1 MKPNT
6 FINTLR
12 APSSAWQ
19 DLPLRIKGPIVIA
32 LPLTILLLSLL
43 SLYLHEKQAAALEN
57 KLRVALQNQ
66 RDIQTIHTQLVEAST
81 GVRDYL
87 LTGEKSFLII
97 YYQANDK
104 LSTTLGKLDEELED
118 EIQRV
123 RLSRIRPLVQQN
135 LADLSKLSNSNFET
149 ANDILIRQ
157 FSIQSKTLNN
167 LRALIEEMSERETKL
182 VDDDQKQVNY
192 ERQNNINLTI
202 ISALAGILGT
212 LASAWIFSR
221 TIVRRVRLI
230 RDSAAHLAKGEALV
244 LPSISQDE
252 LGQLAYELDQAAQL
266 LTKSV
271 HEANLSKQQAEEA
284 NAEKSLFLSRTSH
297 ELRTPL
303 NAILGFAH
311 LLESDL
317 TDQKQRESLSM
328 ISSAG
333 KHLLKLINQVLDIA
347 RIESG
352 DMPIDIQTCDI
363 SALLNEA
370 SQFMHPLAKARNIQI
385 KTYYPNDLVIATDRQ
400 RLLQIV
406 LNLISNALKY
416 GPANAQVYVQA
427 YKKNDK
433 VIIEVADEGKGIPKS
448 MHHRVFTPFERL
460 GAENT
465 KVEGVGLGLALSNQ
479 MMAAL
484 GGEINIA
491 SDKSLFQ
498 LTLPYKQRTETPQ
511 SVIIPPSNLSNVSL
525 QHQAKIL
532 YVEDNPSNRALIE
545 AIIARNTNFHLY
557 TVGTIEE
564 AQDFLKKT
572 TPDIALIDL
581 NLPDGSGVSLVEHI
595 KSSANHTGV
604 TILILSADATP
615 ASMTK
620 LKSLGIDEY
629 FTKPLDIA
637 AFNQTLNNLL
647 NSINKNE

>member
-118 EIQRV
+118 EIQRA

-157 FSIQSKTLNN
+157 FNIQSKTLNN

-498 LTLPYKQRTETPQ
+498 LTLPYKQRTETPK

-620 LKSLGIDEY
+620 PKSLGIDEY

-647 NSINKNE
+647 NSIDKNE

>member
-118 EIQRV
+118 EIQRA

-157 FSIQSKTLNN
+157 FNIQSKTLNN

-498 LTLPYKQRTETPQ
+498 LTLPYKQRTETPK

-647 NSINKNE
+647 NSIDKNE

>member
-118 EIQRV
+118 EIQRA

-427 YKKNDK
+427 YKQNDK

-615 ASMTK
+615 ASMSK

-647 NSINKNE
+647 NSIDKNE

>member
-118 EIQRV
+118 EIQRA

-615 ASMTK
+615 ASMSK

-647 NSINKNE
+647 NSIDKNE